1 MKKVTNNDI
10 GEEGGGLKFGIFVV
24 KSFLNGS
31 LRNSWL
37 PLNSNLN

>member
-10 GEEGGGLKFGIFVV
+10 GEAWGAKFGIFVV

-37 PLNSNLN
+37 QLNSNLN